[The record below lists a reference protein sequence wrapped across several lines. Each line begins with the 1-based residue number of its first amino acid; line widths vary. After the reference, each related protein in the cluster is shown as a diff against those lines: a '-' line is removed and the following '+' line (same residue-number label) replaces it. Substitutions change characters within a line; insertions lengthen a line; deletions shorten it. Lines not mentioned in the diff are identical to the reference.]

1 MASIL
6 TQIAE
11 KNQLNFEL
19 INEPNKYNITTDDI
33 IRFISSNL
41 LLIIH
46 KNKKNKKKPI
56 KDINEPFYSKT
67 IPVLSL
73 EKFLIRIIKYTEA
86 ENNTLLTAYLY
97 IINLIKKEN
106 YVLSLNN
113 IYRLLLGAVVL
124 AKKTLEDLTYKNS
137 YYYQIGGMSLEEL
150 NNIELSLFF
159 RIDFHTNPKKEELDN
174 IYELIKHFLDSS
186 NFRRMSRNI
195 EKNLNN

>member
-137 YYYQIGGMSLEEL
+137 YYCQIGGMSLEEL

-159 RIDFHTNPKKEELDN
+159 RIDFHTNPNKEELDN
-174 IYELIKHFLDSS
+174 IYA
-186 NFRRMSRNI
+186 
-195 EKNLNN
+195 

>member
-6 TQIAE
+6 TQNVE
-11 KNQLNFEL
+11 KNQLSFEL
-19 INEPNKYNITTDDI
+19 INEPNEYNITTDDI

-67 IPVLSL
+67 IPFLSL

-137 YYYQIGGMSLEEL
+137 YYCQIGGMSLEEL

-186 NFRRMSRNI
+186 NFRRMPRNI

>member
-137 YYYQIGGMSLEEL
+137 YYCQIGGMSLEEL

-186 NFRRMSRNI
+186 NFRRMPRNI